1 MTTEITAKLI
11 LMASKQPDPYRCY
24 VTLNHQTE
32 TYNLRQYHNI
42 LECETAVRLIP
53 NNDQNLLESLRVA
66 MQEIH
71 LLEVN

>member
-11 LMASKQPDPYRCY
+11 LVASRQSNPYQCY
-24 VTLNHQTE
+24 VTLNHQTDM
-32 TYNLRQYHNI
+32 YNLRQYQDI

-53 NNDQNLLESLRVA
+53 NDDQNLLESLRTA

-71 LLEVN
+71 LLEIN